1 MVYLPLMVNILKYKY
16 LIFRGDSMNEQ
27 ELLLSRAYE
36 LLSEWSE
43 EGESEE
49 TLEQLYRTVEELKR
63 IGYKFN

>member
-1 MVYLPLMVNILKYKY
+1 
-16 LIFRGDSMNEQ
+16 MNEQ

-43 EGESEE
+43 EGESDE
-49 TLEQLYRTVEELKR
+49 TLEQLYHVVEELKQ

>member
-1 MVYLPLMVNILKYKY
+1 MNYKY
-16 LIFRGDSMNEQ
+16 SIWGDSMNNQ

-36 LLSEWSE
+36 LLSEWCE

-49 TLEQLYRTVEELKR
+49 TLAQLYQVVQELKQ

>member
-1 MVYLPLMVNILKYKY
+1 MKYKY
-16 LIFRGDSMNEQ
+16 SIFRGDSMNEQ

-49 TLEQLYRTVEELKR
+49 TLEQLYQTVEELKR

>member
-49 TLEQLYRTVEELKR
+49 TLEQLYQTVEELKNK
-63 IGYKFN
+63 GYMA